1 MKKHIL
7 YFLLLIALCL
17 PLSISAQDFKFGLQF
32 GITPSQVDGDGL
44 SGYNKIGLT
53 GGAFVSRDLTDNIFL
68 LTDLSYTM
76 KGSRVASSKNVDFS
90 QIELTTN
97 YIDWGIYA
105 GYRFTNKV
113 DLKLGLMPSVLIH
126 SNESTASGF
135 ELLEQNSFRPVNL
148 LISGGLHYRFSTHF
162 FLNAT
167 YNYSIISIRPGEYE
181 IFNYDVKVSN
191 AQYHHYINLS
201 LMYRF

>member
-1 MKKHIL
+1 MKKHII
-7 YFLLLIALCL
+7 YFALLIAFCL
-17 PLSISAQDFKFGLQF
+17 PLSVSAQDFKFGLQF

-44 SGYNKIGLT
+44 TGYNKIGLT
-53 GGAFVSRDLTDNIFL
+53 GGAFLSRDLTENIFL
-68 LTDLSYTM
+68 FTDLSYTM
-76 KGSRVASSKNVDFS
+76 KGSRVASSKNIDYS

-105 GYRFTNKV
+105 GYRFTNKI
-113 DLKLGLMPSVLIH
+113 DFKLGLMPSVLIH
-126 SNESTASGF
+126 SNESTASGV
-135 ELLEQNSFRPVNL
+135 ELLEQNPFRPVNL
-148 LISGGLHYRFSTHF
+148 LISGGLHYRFSNHF

-181 IFNYDVKVSN
+181 IFNYDIKVSN

-201 LMYRF
+201 LMYKF